1 MRTSTARKLRPFVN
15 MASFLT
21 VLVTLA
27 LFVAAALT
35 KGFTEEL
42 LLEAAVFLISV
53 KLVIGNYKT
62 HTELAAIRNE
72 LADLR
77 VHARDA
83 TSSRADVT

>member
-1 MRTSTARKLRPFVN
+1 MRTSTARKLKPFVN
-15 MASFLT
+15 LASLLT
-21 VLVTLA
+21 VLVTLG

-62 HTELAAIRNE
+62 HMELAAIRNE
-72 LADLR
+72 LAELR
-77 VHARDA
+77 VRGGDGIPK
-83 TSSRADVT
+83 REDV